1 MTSRIFGM
9 AFAKVY
15 SAYLAKA
22 ARKGRSQAEVD
33 QIIHWMTGY
42 DAAGLDHVLADG
54 TDMTRFFADAPQLNP
69 ARRQITG
76 LICGIRVELV
86 ADPVMQEIRY
96 LDKLIDELA
105 RGKTMDK
112 ILRI

>member
-1 MTSRIFGM
+1 MSPRIFGM
-9 AFAKVY
+9 EFAKVY
-15 SAYLAKA
+15 AAYLAKA

-42 DAAGLDHVLADG
+42 DALGLDHVLANG
-54 TDMTRFFADAPQLNP
+54 TDMTRFFAEAPQLNP

-105 RGKTMDK
+105 RGKAMDK
-112 ILRI
+112 ILRC